1 MRNTN
6 AAIYGPPSHTPNT
19 FTVYVA
25 KDDEGDWRVDIL
37 AHAATAKGVLW
48 KIYDAAVVPQQE
60 YQHLVVGQVLE
71 QLMGDMVRDLP
82 GTEARAR
89 FVQSGGLYEQTT
101 LW

>member
-1 MRNTN
+1 MQNTN
-6 AAIYGPPSHTPNT
+6 AAIYGPPSHTPTN
-19 FTVYVA
+19 FTYFV
-25 KDDEGDWRVDIL
+25 KRQEDGEWQIDIL
-37 AHAATAKGVLW
+37 ATSDTQKGVLW
-48 KIYDAAVVPQQE
+48 SIHKAAVIPPQD

-71 QLMGDMVRDLP
+71 QLAGDMCRDLP